1 MKKLKY
7 LILLL
12 AVMLVMPFTVFA
24 EGEEYDE
31 SGEPVVTSEEGS
43 DATDEADP
51 RAKVYFFYGNGCPHC
66 AEAEEWFASIQEA
79 YGDRFVI
86 VDYETW
92 YDEENSQLMLDVATA
107 RDEYDPNNF
116 GVPYILIGDKSWMG
130 FAEETMADEIIAQI
144 DDVYNQP
151 VAERYDALSLVGAS
165 APTTEEEK
173 STGSDVIGLLVI
185 LVVVA
190 LVGFGLYKSRKSV
203 N

>member
-7 LILLL
+7 LVILL
-12 AVMLVMPFTVFA
+12 AVVLVIPFAVFA
-24 EGEEYDE
+24 EGEEGE
-31 SGEPVVTSEEGS
+31 GEPVVTSEEGA
-43 DATDEADP
+43 DAVDEADP

-86 VDYETW
+86 EDYETW

-107 RDEYDPNNF
+107 RNEYDPENF

-130 FAEETMADEIIAQI
+130 FAEGTMADEIIAQI

-151 VAERYDALSLVGAS
+151 VAERYDALSYVGHS
-165 APTTEEEK
+165 SSEEEEEK
-173 STGSDVIGLLVI
+173 STGSDIIGLIVI
-185 LVVVA
+185 LVIVA
-190 LVGFGLYKSRKSV
+190 LVGFGLFKSRKSM